1 MKKLC
6 FVVSS
11 PATALAFLKGPME
24 VLAESYELHLV
35 ANTTHPQELLEELPI
50 KAVHVFP
57 IERGIRP
64 LHDLRCLIQVIRFF
78 RHGDFDAL
86 HSVSPKAGLMAML
99 GGYFARTPLRTHTFT
114 GQVWAN
120 KKGVFRFL
128 LKAIDRLIARCATQ
142 VLIDGKSQRQFLVDE
157 GVVDS
162 NAEVLGKGSICGVSL
177 ARFSPNS
184 SIRAKRRK
192 ALGLSENEWA
202 FMFLGRLNKDKGV
215 IDLIQAFSELDQ
227 TEHTA
232 CLFLIGHD
240 EEEIQAR
247 FQSISNK
254 IHFIPFEKKPEELLQ
269 ACDTFCLPS
278 YREGFGLSVI
288 EASALEKPIICSDAY
303 GLQDTIVKGET
314 GLRHRVGAV
323 AHLKEQLLWA
333 LQHPK
338 EMRAMGKNGR
348 VYVEENFTDE
358 KLLLY
363 WKDFYIHNLAEKY
376 H

>member
-24 VLAESYELHLV
+24 VLAASYELHLV

-142 VLIDGKSQRQFLVDE
+142 VLVDGKSQRQFLVDE

-162 NAEVLGKGSICGVSL
+162 KAEVLGKGSICGVSL
-177 ARFSPNS
+177 ARFSPKS
-184 SIRAKRRK
+184 SIRVKRRK

-215 IDLIQAFSELDQ
+215 IDLIHAFSELNQ

-232 CLFLIGHD
+232 SLFLIGHD

-247 FQSISNK
+247 FQSVSNK

-314 GLRHRVGAV
+314 GLRHRVGEV

-333 LQHPK
+333 LQHPE

-348 VYVEENFTDE
+348 VYVEENFSGQVLLNAWKNFYAE
-358 KLLLY
+358 KLPVL
-363 WKDFYIHNLAEKY
+363 
-376 H
+376 

>member
-24 VLAESYELHLV
+24 VLAASYELHLI
-35 ANTTHPQELLEELPI
+35 ANTIHPQELLEELPI

-78 RHGDFDAL
+78 RQGDFDAL

-99 GGYFARTPLRTHTFT
+99 GGYFANTPLRTHTFT

-120 KKGVFRFL
+120 KKGGYRFM
-128 LKAIDRLIARCATQ
+128 LKAIDRLIARCTTR
-142 VLIDGKSQRQFLVDE
+142 VLVDGKSQRQFLVDE

-162 NAEVLGKGSICGVSL
+162 KAEVLGKGSICGVSL

-184 SIRAKRRK
+184 SLRVKRRK
-192 ALGLSENEWA
+192 ALGLSENDWA

-215 IDLIQAFSELDQ
+215 IDLIHAFSEIDQ
-227 TEHTA
+227 MEHTA
-232 CLFLIGHD
+232 SLFLIGHD

-247 FQSISNK
+247 FQSVSNK

-303 GLQDTIVKGET
+303 GLQDTIVKGKT
-314 GLRHRVGAV
+314 GLRHRVGEV

-333 LQHPK
+333 LQHPDK
-338 EMRAMGKNGR
+338 MKAMGKNGR
-348 VYVEENFTDE
+348 VYVEENFSGQVLLNAWKNFYAE
-358 KLLLY
+358 KLPVL
-363 WKDFYIHNLAEKY
+363 
-376 H
+376 

>member
-24 VLAESYELHLV
+24 VLAASYELHLI
-35 ANTTHPQELLEELPI
+35 ANTTHPEELLEELPI

-78 RHGDFDAL
+78 RQGDFDAL

-99 GGYFARTPLRTHTFT
+99 GGYFAHTPLRTHTFT

-120 KKGVFRFL
+120 KKGGYRFM

-142 VLIDGKSQRQFLVDE
+142 VLVDGKSQRQFLVDE
-157 GVVDS
+157 GVLDS
-162 NAEVLGKGSICGVSL
+162 KAEVLGKGSICGVSL

-184 SIRAKRRK
+184 SLRVKRRK

-202 FMFLGRLNKDKGV
+202 FMFLGRLNKDIGV

-227 TEHTA
+227 TEHA
-232 CLFLIGHD
+232 ASLFLIGHD

-247 FQSISNK
+247 FQSVSNK

-288 EASALEKPIICSDAY
+288 EASALEKPIICSDTY
-303 GLQDTIVKGET
+303 GLQDTIVKGKT
-314 GLRHRVGAV
+314 GLRHRVGEV

-333 LQHPK
+333 LQHPE

-348 VYVEENFTDE
+348 VYVEENFSGEVLLNAWKNFYAE
-358 KLLLY
+358 KLPVL
-363 WKDFYIHNLAEKY
+363 
-376 H
+376 

>member
-11 PATALAFLKGPME
+11 PATALAFLRGPME
-24 VLAESYELHLV
+24 VLAASYELHLI
-35 ANTTHPQELLEELPI
+35 ANTTHPEELLEELPI

-78 RHGDFDAL
+78 RQVDFDAL

-99 GGYFARTPLRTHTFT
+99 GGYFAHTPLRTHTFT

-142 VLIDGKSQRQFLVDE
+142 ILVDGKSQRQFLVDE

-162 NAEVLGKGSICGVSL
+162 KAEVLGKGSICGVSL

-184 SIRAKRRK
+184 SLRVKRRK

-215 IDLIQAFSELDQ
+215 IDLIHAFSELDQ
-227 TEHTA
+227 MEHTA
-232 CLFLIGHD
+232 SLFLIGHD

-247 FQSISNK
+247 FQSVSNK

-288 EASALEKPIICSDAY
+288 EASALEKPIICSDTY
-303 GLQDTIVKGET
+303 GLQDTIVKGKT
-314 GLRHRVGAV
+314 GLRHRVGEV

-333 LQHPK
+333 LQHPE

-348 VYVEENFTDE
+348 VYVEENFSGEVLLNAWKNFYAE
-358 KLLLY
+358 KLLVL
-363 WKDFYIHNLAEKY
+363 
-376 H
+376 

>member
-24 VLAESYELHLV
+24 VLAASYELHLV

-50 KAVHVFP
+50 KAVYVFP

-64 LHDLRCLIQVIRFF
+64 LHDFRCLIQVIRFF
-78 RHGDFDAL
+78 RRCDFDAL

-142 VLIDGKSQRQFLVDE
+142 VLVDGKSQRQFLVDE

-162 NAEVLGKGSICGVSL
+162 KAEVLGKGSICGVSL

-184 SIRAKRRK
+184 SIRVKRRK

-215 IDLIQAFSELDQ
+215 IDLIHAFSELNQ

-232 CLFLIGHD
+232 SLFLIGHD

-247 FQSISNK
+247 FQSVSNK

-314 GLRHRVGAV
+314 GLRHRVGEV

-333 LQHPK
+333 LQHPE

-348 VYVEENFTDE
+348 VYVEENFSGQV
-358 KLLLY
+358 LLNA
-363 WKDFYIHNLAEKY
+363 WKNFYAENLPVL
-376 H
+376 

>member
-24 VLAESYELHLV
+24 VLAASYELHLV

-50 KAVHVFP
+50 KAVHAFP

-64 LHDLRCLIQVIRFF
+64 LNDLRCLIQVIRFF

-99 GGYFARTPLRTHTFT
+99 GGYFAHTPLRTHTFT

-142 VLIDGKSQRQFLVDE
+142 VLVDGKSQRQFLVDE
-157 GVVDS
+157 GVVNS
-162 NAEVLGKGSICGVSL
+162 KAEVLRKGSICGVSL
-177 ARFSPNS
+177 ARFSPNGS
-184 SIRAKRRK
+184 LRAKRRK

-215 IDLIQAFSELDQ
+215 IDLIHAFSELDQ
-227 TEHTA
+227 TEHA
-232 CLFLIGHD
+232 SSLFLIGHD

-247 FQSISNK
+247 FRSVSNK

-314 GLRHRVGAV
+314 GLRHRVGEV
-323 AHLKEQLLWA
+323 AHLKEQLYWA
-333 LQHPK
+333 LQHPE

-348 VYVEENFTDE
+348 VYVKENFSGQVLLNAWKNFYAE
-358 KLLLY
+358 KLPVL
-363 WKDFYIHNLAEKY
+363 
-376 H
+376 